1 MRSSDVAD
9 AADAADAVGAAG
21 CGARR
26 RQAVRI
32 GLVLARRGERGS
44 AALEFAMVLPILLIV
59 TLGLVQAG
67 LFVRDQLVLVEAARA
82 GAHVHY
88 RGLATRPRTAVR
100 ARARAHQA
108 CADCR
113 PRKGLATC

>member
-1 MRSSDVAD
+1 MTRA
-9 AADAADAVGAAG
+9 AAG
-21 CGARR
+21 G
-26 RQAVRI
+26 
-32 GLVLARRGERGS
+32 GERGS

-113 PRKGLATC
+113 PRKGLATCPQRRGVAFSPIRPSPARRSASGSSNRRG